1 MNFEDEGATCGH
13 FFSNKKPKHSIRPVL
28 FTWSFDKIKVLVL
41 YQNSLHIWDWVPQTF
56 GKSDYSQDDYS
67 YSLCTFKKYRFWK
80 LLKRGV
86 STKCIVWPVKPLMQ
100 HRTQLYTFTVNVPQ
114 QKSEKLEYVSK
125 IWLKKIHITIKI
137 VTTTRV
143 GINRSLKWCPKMIQ
157 PELCS
162 ARKHCARVVFK
173 FGTNVEENKILAI

>member
-1 MNFEDEGATCGH
+1 MKSLGLNFEDEGATCGH
-13 FFSNKKPKHSIRPVL
+13 SFSNKKPKHSIGPVL

-100 HRTQLYTFTVNVPQ
+100 HKTQLYIPQHGPIKNGRIKNQHSDFEKNKELVVRILGLKNRFTVNFL
-114 QKSEKLEYVSK
+114 LE
-125 IWLKKIHITIKI
+125 
-137 VTTTRV
+137 
-143 GINRSLKWCPKMIQ
+143 
-157 PELCS
+157 
-162 ARKHCARVVFK
+162 
-173 FGTNVEENKILAI
+173 ILANTY